1 MCDSHLKTAKKALIA
16 SAIIKLLQIC
26 IYPFLRYSSEII
38 EVFILLLW
46 IFPGILMMY
55 GFLKL
60 SLDRTKTL
68 FVLVVLFTIV
78 EEYIIGSNILVLFS
92 MFGWIEYEN
101 IFRNLI
107 IAILSLIFFSPYLW
121 YLSFLAER
129 KALAMLTIALPWTLF
144 YLWLCFFDVAMIAM
158 PQIQSLYDYD
168 LDFISAAKILYTLN
182 VLFLSLTLILF
193 IYGIYRF
200 RFKQDMNK
208 SSQSFIIGH

>member
-1 MCDSHLKTAKKALIA
+1 MCDLHLKTAKKALIA

-26 IYPFLRYSSEII
+26 IYPFLSYSSEIVVAFVI
-38 EVFILLLW
+38 FLW
-46 IFPGILMMY
+46 ILPAILMMY

-68 FVLVVLFTIV
+68 FILAVLFTIV
-78 EEYIIGSNILVLFS
+78 EEHIIGSNILVLFS

-101 IFRNLI
+101 IFRNFI
-107 IAILSLIFFSPYLW
+107 IALLSLIFFVPYLW

-129 KALAMLTIALPWTLF
+129 KALAILTIALPWTLF

-168 LDFISAAKILYTLN
+168 LDFISTAKILYICN
-182 VLFLSLTLILF
+182 NLFLGATLLLF
-193 IYGIYRF
+193 IYGIYHF
-200 RFKQDMNK
+200 HFKQNINK
-208 SSQSFIIGH
+208 SPTMCC

>member
-1 MCDSHLKTAKKALIA
+1 MCDLHLKTAKKALIA

-26 IYPFLRYSSEII
+26 IYPFLRYSSEIVAAFVI
-38 EVFILLLW
+38 FLW
-46 IFPGILMMY
+46 IFPAILMMY

-68 FVLVVLFTIV
+68 FALVVLFTIV
-78 EEYIIGSNILVLFS
+78 EEHIIGSNILVLFS

-107 IAILSLIFFSPYLW
+107 IALLSLIFFSPYLW

-144 YLWLCFFDVAMIAM
+144 YLWLCFFDVAMTMI
-158 PQIQSLYDYD
+158 PQNLYDD
-168 LDFISAAKILYTLN
+168 LNFISIAKILYICN
-182 VLFLSLTLILF
+182 NLFLGATLLLF

-208 SSQSFIIGH
+208 SPQSSIIGY

>member
-1 MCDSHLKTAKKALIA
+1 MCDSHLKIAKKALIA

-38 EVFILLLW
+38 EVFIFLLW

-107 IAILSLIFFSPYLW
+107 IALLSLIFFSPYLW

-168 LDFISAAKILYTLN
+168 LDFISTAKILYTLN

>member
-1 MCDSHLKTAKKALIA
+1 MCDSHLKIAKKALIA

-78 EEYIIGSNILVLFS
+78 EEHIIGSNILILFS

-101 IFRNLI
+101 IFRNFI
-107 IAILSLIFFSPYLW
+107 IALLSLFFFIPYLW

-129 KALAMLTIALPWTLF
+129 KALAILTIALPWTLF
-144 YLWLCFFDVAMIAM
+144 YLWLCFFDVAMIAI

-168 LDFISAAKILYTLN
+168 LGLISIAKILYICNNVFLGATL
-182 VLFLSLTLILF
+182 LLF

-208 SSQSFIIGH
+208 SSQIPVISA

>member
-1 MCDSHLKTAKKALIA
+1 MCDLHLKTAKKALIA

-26 IYPFLRYSSEII
+26 IYPFLSYSSEIVVAFVI
-38 EVFILLLW
+38 FLW
-46 IFPGILMMY
+46 ILPAILMMY

-68 FVLVVLFTIV
+68 FILAVLFTIV
-78 EEYIIGSNILVLFS
+78 EEHIIGSNILVLFS

-101 IFRNLI
+101 IFRNFI
-107 IAILSLIFFSPYLW
+107 IALLSLIFFVPYLW

-129 KALAMLTIALPWTLF
+129 KALAILTIALPWTLF

-168 LDFISAAKILYTLN
+168 LDFISTAKILYICN
-182 VLFLSLTLILF
+182 NLFLGITLLFF
-193 IYGIYRF
+193 IYGIYCF

>member
-68 FVLVVLFTIV
+68 FVLAVLFTIV
-78 EEYIIGSNILVLFS
+78 EEHIIGSNILVLFS

-101 IFRNLI
+101 IFRNFI
-107 IAILSLIFFSPYLW
+107 IALLSLIFFVPYLW

-129 KALAMLTIALPWTLF
+129 KALAILTIALPWTLF

-168 LDFISAAKILYTLN
+168 LDFISTAKILYTLN

>member
-1 MCDSHLKTAKKALIA
+1 MCDSHLKIAKKALIA

-26 IYPFLRYSSEII
+26 IYPFLSYSSEIVVAFVI
-38 EVFILLLW
+38 FLW
-46 IFPGILMMY
+46 ILPAILMMY
-55 GFLKL
+55 DFLKL

-68 FVLVVLFTIV
+68 FILAVLFTIV
-78 EEYIIGSNILVLFS
+78 EEHIIGSNILVLFS

-101 IFRNLI
+101 IFSNLI

-144 YLWLCFFDVAMIAM
+144 YLWLCFFDVAMTMI
-158 PQIQSLYDYD
+158 PQNLYDYD
-168 LDFISAAKILYTLN
+168 LNFISIAKILYTLN

>member
-1 MCDSHLKTAKKALIA
+1 
-16 SAIIKLLQIC
+16 
-26 IYPFLRYSSEII
+26 
-38 EVFILLLW
+38 
-46 IFPGILMMY
+46 MMY

>member
-1 MCDSHLKTAKKALIA
+1 MCDSHLKIAKKALIA

-107 IAILSLIFFSPYLW
+107 IALLSLIFFSPYLW

>member
-1 MCDSHLKTAKKALIA
+1 MCDSHLKTAKIALIA

-38 EVFILLLW
+38 EVFIFLLW

-68 FVLVVLFTIV
+68 FVLVVLFTIL
-78 EEYIIGSNILVLFS
+78 EEHIIGGNILVLFS

-101 IFRNLI
+101 IFSNLI

-144 YLWLCFFDVAMIAM
+144 YLWLCFFDVAMTMI
-158 PQIQSLYDYD
+158 PQNLYDDD
-168 LDFISAAKILYTLN
+168 LNFISIAKILYTLN

>member
-26 IYPFLRYSSEII
+26 IYPFLSYSSEIVVAFVI
-38 EVFILLLW
+38 FLW
-46 IFPGILMMY
+46 ILPAILMMY

-68 FVLVVLFTIV
+68 FILAVLFTIV
-78 EEYIIGSNILVLFS
+78 EEHIIGSNILVLFS

-101 IFRNLI
+101 IFRNFI
-107 IAILSLIFFSPYLW
+107 IALLSLIFFVPYLW

-129 KALAMLTIALPWTLF
+129 KALAILTIALPWTLF

-168 LDFISAAKILYTLN
+168 LDFISTAKILYTLN

-193 IYGIYRF
+193 IYGIYCF

-208 SSQSFIIGH
+208 SPQSSIIRC

>member
-101 IFRNLI
+101 IFRNFI
-107 IAILSLIFFSPYLW
+107 IALLSLIFFVPYLW

-129 KALAMLTIALPWTLF
+129 KALAILTIALPWTLF

-168 LDFISAAKILYTLN
+168 LDFISTAKILYTLN